1 MVFGLASFGKN
12 ALLGIFEV
20 SSEKVDLLVHFR
32 IIGEHALISFSLL
45 IQIFINWVLHRLR
58 GLICRPIVMVCLIVL
73 WRHHYVFE
81 RGSRL
86 HFSFLLSR
94 RLGFNSHI
102 LGQAYLFLNTLR
114 RS

>member
-1 MVFGLASFGKN
+1 
-12 ALLGIFEV
+12 
-20 SSEKVDLLVHFR
+20 
-32 IIGEHALISFSLL
+32 
-45 IQIFINWVLHRLR
+45 
-58 GLICRPIVMVCLIVL
+58 MVCLIVL
-73 WRHHYVFE
+73 WRRHYVFE

-86 HFSFLLSR
+86 HSSFLLSR

>member
-1 MVFGLASFGKN
+1 
-12 ALLGIFEV
+12 
-20 SSEKVDLLVHFR
+20 
-32 IIGEHALISFSLL
+32 
-45 IQIFINWVLHRLR
+45 
-58 GLICRPIVMVCLIVL
+58 MVCLIVL
-73 WRHHYVFE
+73 WRRHYVFE

-86 HFSFLLSR
+86 HFIFHLSR